1 MQSNDSARLEM
12 LVHRVRGPSLGWL
25 PSIGFLQHPKK
36 IRSGQSG
43 KAESNGRRSKRWHRS
58 GTAHRLV
65 DGRMVVFDHEASHV
79 TVLDDTRQPDAY
91 SI

>member
-36 IRSGQSG
+36 IRSGQVSQVSQAKQRATEGGASG
-43 KAESNGRRSKRWHRS
+43 GTEVAQARGR
-58 GTAHRLV
+58 
-65 DGRMVVFDHEASHV
+65 SHG
-79 TVLDDTRQPDAY
+79 